1 MKYLRDIKELEGVK
15 VLVRL
20 DLNVPVQNGVVVD
33 DFRVRKILPTLS
45 YLREKK
51 ARVILMSH
59 IESAAGVKGDKPSL
73 APVAAHLEK
82 LGVKCVFVSNYK
94 NISSEL
100 QKISS
105 DTVLLLEN
113 LRFFEGEKKNDA
125 KFAQELASLADIYVN
140 EAFAVSHRD
149 HASVSAITKYIP
161 SYAGFLFE
169 QEIKHLSSAFDPIRP
184 FLFVL
189 GGAKFETKLPLIEK
203 FMGIADKV
211 FVGGALANNFFKE
224 EGKEVGKSLISPD
237 NFNLARFIGNSKL
250 VLPVDTVLG
259 DGKNTVKKIDEVTT
273 EDSMYDA
280 GTETMAL
287 LEKEIAA
294 AKYILWN
301 GPLGAY
307 EQGFKQ
313 PTLELARMI
322 AKATKNGAKSV
333 LGGGDTLGALAELK
347 IEDEYTFVSTGGG
360 AMLEFL
366 AQGTLPA
373 IEALEKSTA

>member
-1 MKYLRDIKELEGVK
+1 M
-15 VLVRL
+15 
-20 DLNVPVQNGVVVD
+20 
-33 DFRVRKILPTLS
+33 
-45 YLREKK
+45 
-51 ARVILMSH
+51 
-59 IESAAGVKGDKPSL
+59 
-73 APVAAHLEK
+73 
-82 LGVKCVFVSNYK
+82 
-94 NISSEL
+94 
-100 QKISS
+100 
-105 DTVLLLEN
+105 
-113 LRFFEGEKKNDA
+113 
-125 KFAQELASLADIYVN
+125 
-140 EAFAVSHRD
+140 
-149 HASVSAITKYIP
+149 
-161 SYAGFLFE
+161 
-169 QEIKHLSSAFDPIRP
+169 
-184 FLFVL
+184 
-189 GGAKFETKLPLIEK
+189 
-203 FMGIADKV
+203 
-211 FVGGALANNFFKE
+211 
-224 EGKEVGKSLISPD
+224 
-237 NFNLARFIGNSKL
+237 
-250 VLPVDTVLG
+250 
-259 DGKNTVKKIDEVTT
+259 KKIDEVTT

-373 IEALEKSTA
+373 IEALETSTA